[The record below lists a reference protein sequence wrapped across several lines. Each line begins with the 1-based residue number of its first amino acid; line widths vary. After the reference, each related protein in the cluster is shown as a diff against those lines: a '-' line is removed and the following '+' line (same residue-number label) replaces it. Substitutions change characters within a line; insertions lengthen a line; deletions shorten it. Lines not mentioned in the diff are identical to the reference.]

1 MHARTCT
8 ITYSTVDTDETGKV
22 GFREFMAWWREWGV
36 RRSFYNFDLDGS
48 GTIDS
53 SKLGALLLDLGL
65 DIDEVEGS
73 EDGGGG
79 GGGAAAGGSAAGCC
93 GGVAGSDGLS
103 ATTTMASV
111 GSKQTTL
118 ESALEDLDPNHDG
131 VIRYHH

>member
-1 MHARTCT
+1 M
-8 ITYSTVDTDETGKV
+8 
-22 GFREFMAWWREWGV
+22 

-53 SKLGALLLDLGL
+53 SELGSLLLDLGL
-65 DIDEVEGS
+65 DVDEVEG
-73 EDGGGG
+73 GGGG
-79 GGGAAAGGSAAGCC
+79 GGGAAACGGS
-93 GGVAGSDGLS
+93 GVAGSDGLS

-131 VIRYHH
+131 VIRYYH